1 MIEAALPSASLIRRK
16 AASGGRYD
24 AQGPSGTRDG
34 PVDDSVDCLFEVSG
48 SACAQTVDEAVI
60 YPVGWLCPSGAQAG
74 FMMAS

>member
-1 MIEAALPSASLIRRK
+1 MIEAMLPHAPLIRRK

-34 PVDDSVDCLFEVSG
+34 PVDDSVDCLFEGSG

-60 YPVGWLCPSGAQAG
+60 TLWVGCAHPVHKLTS
-74 FMMAS
+74 